1 MLTHARIGHACKHGT
16 LMRKLLT
23 NKFSLKSK
31 YLWIFLDLLSHC
43 YWLPIEKILPL
54 GHSGNIGV
62 KSFAEA

>member
-31 YLWIFLDLLSHC
+31 YLWKAIIPLL
-43 YWLPIEKILPL
+43 LAAGRKDPAFRPL
-54 GHSGNIGV
+54 GNIGV

>member
-1 MLTHARIGHACKHGT
+1 MLAHARVGHACKHGT

-31 YLWIFLDLLSHC
+31 DFGKLLSHC